1 MTWVRGIRGA
11 TTADDNTEDGV
22 GKATLEL
29 LERLVEANDI
39 DVNEVAAA
47 FFTTTD
53 DLDALY
59 PVLED
64 PEPEPP
70 AFPMMPGLPP
80 LPDTTPDDPGN
91 VELPSASTALV
102 VDFKPQK
109 KRSKVRWLVR
119 LTILFLLTGGSLGAA
134 HYLGLVDL
142 NGLIEEFRSRISSLI
157 N

>member
-59 PVLED
+59 PARVARTVLGWD
-64 PEPEPP
+64 YVPLSDVQQMKFQTQKM
-70 AFPMMPGLPP
+70 AF
-80 LPDTTPDDPGN
+80 DH
-91 VELPSASTALV
+91 SWST
-102 VDFKPQK
+102 
-109 KRSKVRWLVR
+109 
-119 LTILFLLTGGSLGAA
+119 
-134 HYLGLVDL
+134 
-142 NGLIEEFRSRISSLI
+142 
-157 N
+157 